1 MQILAMILSH
11 KEATHVNISSL
22 LTGIVI
28 GAAATNMMSKNNQ
41 NGSVNPIADLA
52 KGKMMDFATLGMN
65 FVGDNFSESPTSGS
79 THNSTH
85 ESPATS
91 GAETQTHSKESSMKM
106 VKDFIKQNPDV
117 KYEVDMI
124 LKETNTV
131 IPGL

>member
-1 MQILAMILSH
+1 M
-11 KEATHVNISSL
+11 NISSL

-28 GAAATNMMSKNNQ
+28 GAAATNMMSKNSQ
-41 NGSVNPIADLA
+41 NGSVSQIADKA
-52 KGKMMDFATLGMN
+52 KGKMLDFATLGMN
-65 FVGDNFSESPTSGS
+65 FVGDGLNESPTSSS
-79 THNSTH
+79 THSSTH
-85 ESPATS
+85 ESHATS
-91 GAETQTHSKESSMKM
+91 GTQTQTHSKESSMKM

>member
-1 MQILAMILSH
+1 M
-11 KEATHVNISSL
+11 NISSL

-28 GAAATNMMSKNNQ
+28 GAAATNMMSKNSQ
-41 NGSVNPIADLA
+41 NGSMSQVADKA
-52 KGKMMDFATLGMN
+52 KGKMMDLAGFGMN
-65 FVGDNFSESPTSGS
+65 LTGDHEIESASMGSTQHSSHGSGVTSG
-79 THNSTH
+79 TQ
-85 ESPATS
+85 
-91 GAETQTHSKESSMKM
+91 TQTHTKESSMNM

>member
-1 MQILAMILSH
+1 M
-11 KEATHVNISSL
+11 NISSL

-28 GAAATNMMSKNNQ
+28 GAAATNMMSKNSQ
-41 NGSVNPIADLA
+41 NGSVGQIADIA

-65 FVGDNFSESPTSGS
+65 LVGDNISPTSSS

-91 GAETQTHSKESSMKM
+91 GSQTQTHSKESSMKM